1 MGWWASSS
9 KLDIYIFVSLK
20 FPALI
25 LIPLKIYILTLYQNQ
40 LSRLNS
46 LNYVHSSRNCIT
58 ITPWEATICASSK
71 FIISPYHLRFLIPI
85 LPLLL
90 ERRCRDDNTIISK
103 RTFYSVKKKK
113 KRKKNVNLLSHCEN
127 VTKQLSYYL
136 SLIIYPLFLKN
147 NINVWFN

>member
-113 KRKKNVNLLSHCEN
+113 KREKKSFVNLLSHCEN
-127 VTKQLSYYL
+127 ITKQAYY
-136 SLIIYPLFLKN
+136 ITA
-147 NINVWFN
+147 

>member
-25 LIPLKIYILTLYQNQ
+25 LIPLKIYIFLTLYQNQ

-113 KRKKNVNLLSHCEN
+113 KEKKKRQSFVTLWKRNETIIILLKLN
-127 VTKQLSYYL
+127 YL
-136 SLIIYPLFLKN
+136 SAFFKKQY
-147 NINVWFN
+147 